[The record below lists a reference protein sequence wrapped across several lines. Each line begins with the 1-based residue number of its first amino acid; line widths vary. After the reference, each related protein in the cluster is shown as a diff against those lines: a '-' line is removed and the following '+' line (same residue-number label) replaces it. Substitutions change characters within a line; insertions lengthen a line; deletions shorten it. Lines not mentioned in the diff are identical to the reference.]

1 MPSAICK
8 WEAGLKGPVH
18 VSIYSITVVIVTA
31 KGGGGA
37 GGGVGGGGG
46 GGGWGQ
52 QKVKGYSSGCRMWM
66 LIINSICILP
76 YLVNPSLNLVQ
87 GIKIDLCFLSTC
99 IIRQWGLRTYHE

>member
-1 MPSAICK
+1 MNFAFK
-8 WEAGLKGPVH
+8 VH

-46 GGGWGQ
+46 GWGQ

-66 LIINSICILP
+66 LIINAICILP